1 MRIFKLAYINNILS
15 FIILTKESI
24 EYDWN
29 ILVYNDTP
37 SLLIIDSSICDRL
50 MVFDAPIKM
59 YLFILDILFVYD
71 YYSWVYPITCL

>member
-37 SLLIIDSSICDRL
+37 SLLIIGSSICDRL

-71 YYSWVYPITCL
+71 YYSWVW